1 MKINKQVGLR
11 KGLIA
16 SSYYFAAFFFV
27 AFCFSALAL
36 WLLTGQSRGE
46 TAESQSRDF
55 VVNPYVQLGN
65 NPSLLAREKLDL
77 IWFSLDPDGPWQVRY
92 NKKTIKP
99 RETRRVGLIANQPFF
114 KHVATLDGLPPGSQ
128 VGYEVERKGRTVYS
142 GHATARKSRDQEF
155 SFAVFGDTGAGSFG
169 QRKVAYQCFREKP
182 DLLVIPGDLVYDRGR
197 VSEFLSRFFPIL
209 NSARAGLST
218 GAPLM
223 ASTLTMA
230 VLGNHDVAN
239 CDYRGTDLNRYPD
252 ALGYF
257 IFFDHP
263 LNGPVRIANS
273 RNSTP
278 LSGSAGNQLDF
289 IKAAGR
295 NFPLT
300 ANYSFDYGNSHW
312 LILDANGYM
321 NWNDSQM
328 LDYARKD
335 LKNSK
340 AVWKFVSF
348 HQPSFSVDR
357 VHFTEQRMRLLCDIF
372 EKEGVT
378 AVFSGHAHNYQR
390 SYPLKFAPNM
400 KGGKAIMNADG
411 TVDGELSLD
420 QKFDGQ
426 TNCSPRGVIYIVS
439 GAGGAALY
447 ARADAPPEGQRF
459 NKIFKGDCHS
469 FTYCSV
475 KGKQLRF
482 KQVSEN
488 GDELDSFSI
497 IKGSQP

>member
-1 MKINKQVGLR
+1 MKTNKSVELR
-11 KGLIA
+11 KGLVA
-16 SSYYFAAFFFV
+16 SSLLPAAFFLILSV
-27 AFCFSALAL
+27 
-36 WLLTGQSRGE
+36 LLLQAGPSRGE
-46 TAESQSRDF
+46 TAEGLSRDF
-55 VVNPYVQLGN
+55 VVNPYIQLGN
-65 NPSLLAREKLDL
+65 NPSLMARERLDL
-77 IWFSLDPDGPWQVRY
+77 VWFSLDPDGPWQVRY
-92 NKKTIKP
+92 NKKAIEP
-99 RETRRVGLIANQPFF
+99 RETRRVGMIAGRPFF
-114 KHVATLDGLPPGSQ
+114 KHVATLDGLPPGKQ
-128 VGYEVERKGRTVYS
+128 VVYEVARKGRTVYS
-142 GHATARKSRDQEF
+142 GSTTARKSRGQDF

-169 QRKVAYQCFREKP
+169 QRKVAFQCFQKKP

-197 VSEFLSRFFPIL
+197 VSEYLSRFFPIL
-209 NSARAGLST
+209 NSARAGLNS

-223 ASTLTMA
+223 ASTLTIA

-239 CDYRGTDLNRYPD
+239 CNYRGTDLNRYPD

-257 IFFDHP
+257 IFFEQP

-278 LSGSAGNQLDF
+278 LSGSAENQLDF
-289 IKAAGR
+289 IKAAGK
-295 NFPLT
+295 NFPAT

-321 NWNDSQM
+321 NWNDNQM
-328 LDYARKD
+328 LDYVRND
-335 LKNSK
+335 LKKSK

-348 HQPSFSVDR
+348 HQPSFSIDR

-390 SYPLKFAPNM
+390 SYPLKFAPHRN
-400 KGGKAIMNADG
+400 KSDGKAIMNADG

-426 TNCSPRGVIYIVS
+426 TNCSPAGVIYIIS

-447 ARADAPPEGQRF
+447 ARADAPPEAQRF

-482 KQVSEN
+482 TQVSED
-488 GDELDSFSI
+488 GDELDSFSVT
-497 IKGSQP
+497 KGSQP